1 MTKYPDITEEIQA
14 DSHTAE
20 SGSNGGT
27 AGTSSAQII
36 ANLEDQLNIQKLIL
50 QISAKFV
57 NLPAGKVDSE
67 IENGLKTIL
76 EFMGIDRCTFAEF
89 SKNRKDLYVTHSCYN
104 PGFEPVINGNITDYF
119 PWLGQNLMNGKIVSI
134 TKPVDF
140 PQIASKEIIYCQQ
153 SGMKSILAIPVSVG
167 GSLMCTIGF
176 LTFKNYHLWPEF
188 AIEQL
193 TLLGELFANAIFRKR
208 ADEESRKHLENLAK
222 QVEFEKLVSGLSSQF
237 VNLQTGQV
245 GLQIEESLRQLTE
258 YLDVDRSTFFRISK
272 ERNKLN
278 PIYTYVV
285 EGVETVGDIPFKSW
299 FPWAAAR
306 ILHGEVVDFSSND
319 ELSPSA
325 DHDRT
330 QMKEKL
336 GLKSLLGVPIY
347 IDGKV
352 EYALSVASVKH
363 PHKLN
368 KKIAP
373 RLQLIGEIFINA
385 LLRGRHIELMQRK
398 DKQLKAANI
407 RITRISKQLAQEN
420 RYYKSE
426 LKGCIHSNQIIG
438 ISGSLKYVYYRVKQ
452 VAPNDTTVLI
462 EGETGSGKELIARA
476 LHANSERKEQPLIKI
491 DCATLHDNMI
501 ESELFGHEKGAFTGA
516 SDRHMGRIELADNA
530 TLFLDEIGEV
540 SLALQAKL
548 LRVIEDGEF
557 ERVGSSRTIKVN
569 IRIITATNRN
579 LQNEVKNGKFRQD
592 LYYRLNVFP
601 ISLPPLRER
610 IEDIPLLADWFIQH
624 FNKQMGKK
632 VSKIPRSVM
641 KELQAYSWPGNVREL
656 KNVIE
661 RAMITTEDSVLT
673 LMDILTD
680 QNPVAVSPTS
690 GESMREVE
698 QNHILN
704 VLKETH
710 WRIEGKT
717 GAALKLGLHPDT
729 LRSRMKKHGIRRPSV
744 NK

>member
-1 MTKYPDITEEIQA
+1 MIKYPNDKKENQADIT
-14 DSHTAE
+14 TAE
-20 SGSNGGT
+20 SENQGWT
-27 AGTSSAQII
+27 KEDTSGQII
-36 ANLEDQLNIQKLIL
+36 ADLKDQLKLQKLISE
-50 QISAKFV
+50 ISAKFV
-57 NLPAGKVDSE
+57 NLPASKVDSE
-67 IENGLKTIL
+67 IENGLKIIL
-76 EFMGIDRCTFAEF
+76 EYMGIDRCTIGEF
-89 SKNRKDLYVTHSCYN
+89 SEDRKALYVTHSYSK
-104 PGFEPVINGNITDYF
+104 PGSEPAVKGQLQKFF
-119 PWLGQNLMNGKIVSI
+119 PWYGERLLLGEDVVIE
-134 TKPVDF
+134 KPGDWPDEAVEE
-140 PQIASKEIIYCQQ
+140 KTYCQRT
-153 SGMKSILAIPVSVG
+153 GLKSILTIPVSVG
-167 GSLMCTIGF
+167 GSLLCAIGYM
-176 LTFKNYHLWPEF
+176 TYDNYLSWPKY

-193 TLLGELFANAIFRKR
+193 ALLGEVFANAIFRKR
-208 ADEESRKHLENLAK
+208 ADEERRKHYENLAK
-222 QVEFEKLVSGLSSQF
+222 QVEFEKLISTLSAKF

-245 GLQIEESLRQLTE
+245 NRQIEESLKLLVE
-258 YLDVDRSTFFRISK
+258 FLGVDRGTFFQVSKDRKKLIPMESHTMKDVERIG
-272 ERNKLN
+272 E
-278 PIYTYVV
+278 
-285 EGVETVGDIPFKSW
+285 IPLQFW
-299 FPWAAAR
+299 FPWAAEK
-306 ILHGEVVDFSSND
+306 ILGGEVVHFSSED
-319 ELSPSA
+319 ELPAEA

-336 GLKSLLGVPIY
+336 GSKSLLGVPIY

-352 EYALSVASVKH
+352 EYVLSVASVKH

-368 KKIAP
+368 KKIEP

-385 LLRGRHIELMQRK
+385 LIRSQNMEIMQEK
-398 DKQLKAANI
+398 DKQLRTAYNK
-407 RITRISKQLAQEN
+407 ITKISEQLAQEN

-476 LHANSERKEQPLIKI
+476 LHAYSERKEQPLIKI

-516 SDRHMGRIELADNA
+516 NDRHMGRIELADNA

-540 SLALQAKL
+540 SLTLQSKL

-557 ERVGSSRTIKVN
+557 ERVGGSRTTKVN
-569 IRIITATNRN
+569 IRVIAATNRN

-592 LYYRLNVFP
+592 LFYRLNVFP

-610 IEDIPLLADWFIQH
+610 KEDIPLLADWFIQH

-661 RAMITTEDSVLT
+661 RAMITNEGPVLH
-673 LMDILTD
+673 LMDKLTIENPLKASPALGGSLQEMELNYIL
-680 QNPVAVSPTS
+680 S
-690 GESMREVE
+690 
-698 QNHILN
+698 I
-704 VLKETH
+704 LKETY
-710 WRIEGKT
+710 WRIEGKD
-717 GAALKLGLHPDT
+717 GAAVRLGLHPDT